1 VVDPGDNM
9 IIYYLWVDHIL
20 EFPRIVIEV
29 LTVLSG
35 ILLNV
40 DNEII
45 PRDKKM
51 IHNSRSVSY
60 VYLGILLWQKEEKT

>member
-1 VVDPGDNM
+1 MVDPGDNM

-51 IHNSRSVSY
+51 IHNSRSVFH